1 MSEVVDLLLFQL
13 QAAELPE
20 PVLEFRFCP
29 SRRWRADIAFPDA
42 MLLVEVDGGSWVG
55 GRHVSGVGFEAD
67 LEKINA
73 AQIAGYRVLRFTPRM
88 VRDGVAL
95 EMIERIVG

>member
-1 MSEVVDLLLFQL
+1 MSEAVDLLLFQL
-13 QAAELPE
+13 RAAELPE
-20 PVLEFRFCP
+20 PVLEFRFRP
-29 SRRWRADIAFPDA
+29 PRKWRADLAWPDA